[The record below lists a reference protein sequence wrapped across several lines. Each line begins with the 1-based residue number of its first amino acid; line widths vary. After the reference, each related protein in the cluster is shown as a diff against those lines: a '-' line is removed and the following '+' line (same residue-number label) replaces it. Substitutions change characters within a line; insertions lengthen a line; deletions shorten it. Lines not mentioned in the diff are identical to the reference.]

1 MAFGELGQIKKG
13 VSAVAMSTGAG
24 KGGITGALQ
33 DAKTIRPIEPQ
44 MPEIWTKFEP
54 SPW

>member
-1 MAFGELGQIKKG
+1 MAYGELGQFKKG
-13 VSAVAMSTGAG
+13 VSMAVMSAG
-24 KGGITGALQ
+24 DEKGGTPGALQ
-33 DAKTIRPIEPQ
+33 DAETIRPIEPQ